1 MRGVSSVRGLPGG
14 SPGHCIIGC
23 PRAAAPA
30 ADVPLETLTRKEL
43 YQMAQD
49 LDLPQRKNMSKQQLI
64 DGLRELRA
72 SSAS

>member
-1 MRGVSSVRGLPGG
+1 
-14 SPGHCIIGC
+14 
-23 PRAAAPA
+23 
-30 ADVPLETLTRKEL
+30 
-43 YQMAQD
+43 MAQD